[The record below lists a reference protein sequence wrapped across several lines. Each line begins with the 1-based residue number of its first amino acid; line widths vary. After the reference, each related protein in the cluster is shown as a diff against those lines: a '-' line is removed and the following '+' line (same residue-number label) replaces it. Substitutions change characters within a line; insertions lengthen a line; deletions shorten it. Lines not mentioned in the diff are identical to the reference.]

1 MIINYVLFKKKNYS
15 VYVDGIAGLGN
26 TLFQIATA
34 ISYKEKY
41 NLDIFLKS
49 DSYEIQYG
57 TSIMFNRIKLSN
69 DPISNEYIT
78 YDKTIFSKFD
88 YYDTAIH
95 SVIEL
100 VNDYTDNIIIPSSD
114 IRIKGYCQNIGLFK
128 EYIHKIPEYLHL
140 NDPIRNNYIKSK
152 YKNLENG
159 VMIGVR
165 IGDDFNHMNKLTR
178 NSYINA
184 LETLKHIG
192 VNIENLFIIADVENA
207 WEIFDLQN
215 IYPATQVVEDDI
227 TQIYLGRMCSHF
239 ILSESTFHL
248 WIAYLCNT
256 VNKKVIVFKDTDITN
271 RKLFLDDWIHIDY

>member
-1 MIINYVLFKKKNYS
+1 
-15 VYVDGIAGLGN
+15 
-26 TLFQIATA
+26 
-34 ISYKEKY
+34 
-41 NLDIFLKS
+41 
-49 DSYEIQYG
+49 
-57 TSIMFNRIKLSN
+57 
-69 DPISNEYIT
+69 
-78 YDKTIFSKFD
+78 
-88 YYDTAIH
+88 
-95 SVIEL
+95 
-100 VNDYTDNIIIPSSD
+100 
-114 IRIKGYCQNIGLFK
+114 
-128 EYIHKIPEYLHL
+128 
-140 NDPIRNNYIKSK
+140 
-152 YKNLENG
+152 
-159 VMIGVR
+159 MIGVR

-192 VNIENLFIIADVENA
+192 VNIENLFIIADVDNA

-227 TQIYLGRMCSHF
+227 TQLYLGRMCSHF